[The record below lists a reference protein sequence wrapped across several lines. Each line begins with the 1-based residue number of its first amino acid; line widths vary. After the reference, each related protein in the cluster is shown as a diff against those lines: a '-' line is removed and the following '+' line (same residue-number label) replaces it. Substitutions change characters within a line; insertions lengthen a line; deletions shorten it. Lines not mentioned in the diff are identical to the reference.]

1 MKLSSADLAELADL
15 AIRAATE
22 AGQMVARSRPQ
33 DVQHKE
39 GGVTLASQVVTEIDH
54 AAEVIIV
61 DILSPTLESHELGL
75 LTEETADDG
84 GRLTADYFWCIDPID
99 GTLPFIEGK
108 PGYSVSIGLVRR
120 DGVPQIGVV
129 YDPVE
134 ATLYHAVS
142 GVGIFRDGEAM
153 VPPIQSEGNPGGEEL
168 SVFTTGGFLARDD
181 HDDLVDQFGEAA
193 QAMDLTG
200 ARIEVGS
207 GAVMKA
213 CAALVNAPA
222 CFVMFPG
229 PTGASLWDFA
239 ATACLF
245 AEADAV
251 AMDFDG
257 APLDLNRSDATGM
270 SQRGVLM
277 ASDQVIAEA
286 VRELPAASSWRAEE
300 SP

>member
-22 AGQMVARSRPQ
+22 AGQMVTRSRPQ

-39 GGVTLASQVVTEIDH
+39 GGVTLASQVVTEIDR

-142 GVGIFRDGEAM
+142 GVGIFRNGEAM
-153 VPPIQSEGNPGGEEL
+153 VPPIQSEGKPGGEEL
-168 SVFTTGGFLARDD
+168 SVFTTGGFLARGD
-181 HDDLVDQFGEAA
+181 HDDLVDQLGEVA

-251 AMDFDG
+251 AMNFDG
-257 APLDLNRSDATGM
+257 APLDLNRADATGM

-286 VRELPAASSWRAEE
+286 VRELPAASS
-300 SP
+300 

>member
-39 GGVTLASQVVTEIDH
+39 GGVTLASQVVTEIDR

-142 GVGIFRDGEAM
+142 GVGIFRNGEAV
-153 VPPIQSEGNPGGEEL
+153 VPPIQAEGNPGGEEL
-168 SVFTTGGFLARDD
+168 SVFTTGGFLARGD
-181 HDDLVDQFGEAA
+181 HDDLVDQLGEAA

-213 CAALVNAPA
+213 CVALVNAPA